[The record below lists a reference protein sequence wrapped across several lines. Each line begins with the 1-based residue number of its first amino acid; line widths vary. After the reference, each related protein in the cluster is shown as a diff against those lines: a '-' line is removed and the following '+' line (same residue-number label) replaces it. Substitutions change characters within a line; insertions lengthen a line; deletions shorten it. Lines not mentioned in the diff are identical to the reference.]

1 MESRV
6 KTIEIVFE
14 NCESVLLDADHF
26 EWFHLSCTEHT
37 VSGRGYYIN
46 KSLWTNDVG
55 FVLKE
60 NIQEPDNYNLKG
72 EKLGTWL
79 DDSSLF
85 GRMKYGDI
93 TQFHITYDDDETEV
107 YFVDEYEEPSRYGG
121 PNKNQSYEELD
132 GKLRVV
138 IGKELEND

>member
-1 MESRV
+1 MEKEKIMESKV

-14 NCESVLLDADHF
+14 NSESVLLDAEQF
-26 EWFHLSCTEHT
+26 EWFHLSCIEHT

-60 NIQEPDNYNLKG
+60 NIQEPDNYNIEG
-72 EKLGTWL
+72 DKLGYWL

-85 GRMKYGDI
+85 GRTKSQAGMAALIRIKVMKNLMR
-93 TQFHITYDDDETEV
+93 
-107 YFVDEYEEPSRYGG
+107 S
-121 PNKNQSYEELD
+121 
-132 GKLRVV
+132 
-138 IGKELEND
+138 

>member
-1 MESRV
+1 MESKV

-14 NCESVLLDADHF
+14 NSESVLLDADQF

-37 VSGRGYYIN
+37 VSGRGYYIH
-46 KSLWTNDVG
+46 KSLWTKDVG

-60 NIQEPDNYNLKG
+60 NIQEPDNYNIEG
-72 EKLGTWL
+72 DKLGYWL

-132 GKLRVV
+132 EKLKVT
-138 IGKELEND
+138 IGKESEE